1 MTVAKRSL
9 IIDAKSIKIIENA
22 PIPVG
27 VVLRD
32 WEFVPTSKMG
42 QSLAVDIACRVY
54 KHIVF

>member
-1 MTVAKRSL
+1 MIVAKRSL

-42 QSLAVDIACRVY
+42 QPLAGDIACT
-54 KHIVF
+54 VFVE